1 VRASLPSDE
10 EGRLAALHEARALD
24 TLPED
29 DFDDIALLAS
39 EICGTPI
46 SLVSLVDTDRQW
58 FKAKVGLELEET
70 HRDESFCAHA
80 IQDSEL
86 LEVPDAGADH
96 RFADNPLVYG
106 DRKFRFYAGAPV
118 VLDGTH
124 AVGTV
129 WVIDNVPRELTGPR
143 RRALRCLARHASV
156 QLDLRRYPRHAGE
169 IADRMRQL
177 DRMKD
182 SFLAG
187 VSHELR
193 TPLASIRGYLE
204 MLQADGFDPET
215 SQRFLTVMQ
224 RNSDRLMRL
233 IDDLLT
239 VARLNDGGLE
249 LDLVELDLA
258 ELAHQV
264 ATACRPLAEHRDVT
278 LHNLMDR
285 PVLARGDS
293 RRLGQ
298 ALNHLIVNAIEF
310 TSPGGEITVRSTG
323 DDEPELV
330 ITDTGVGIPA
340 AELPRVFDRFFR
352 SAATDRTTTPGPG
365 LGLSIVNLIIEAH
378 HGSIHLDSEP
388 GVGTTVRLT
397 LPKPCGPR

>member
-1 VRASLPSDE
+1 MRAPLPPDE
-10 EGRLAALHEARALD
+10 AARLAALHQAQVLD
-24 TLPED
+24 TPPDD
-29 DFDDIALLAS
+29 DFDDIAMLAA

-46 SLVSLVDTDRQW
+46 SMVSLVETDRQW
-58 FKAKVGLELEET
+58 WKAKVGVEIDGT
-70 HRDESFCAHA
+70 HRDDSFCAHT
-80 IQDSEL
+80 IHGHDL
-86 LEVPDAGADH
+86 LEVRDAGADP
-96 RFADNPLVYG
+96 RFADNPLVTG
-106 DRKFRFYAGAPV
+106 DSGFRFYAGAPV

-124 AVGTV
+124 PVGTV
-129 WVIDNVPRELTGPR
+129 CVIDRIPRELTASQ

-156 QLDLRRYPRHAGE
+156 QLELRRYARDAGD

-204 MLQADGFDPET
+204 MVQTDDLDPET
-215 SQRFLTVMQ
+215 SQRFLAVMQ
-224 RNSDRLMRL
+224 RNSDRLLRL
-233 IDDLLT
+233 IDDLVT
-239 VARLNDGGLE
+239 VARLNDGGMR
-249 LDLVELDLA
+249 LDLVGLDLA

-264 ATACRPLAEHRDVT
+264 VTACRPLAEHREVS
-278 LHNLMDR
+278 LHNLMDH
-285 PVLARGDS
+285 PVPARGDS
-293 RRLGQ
+293 RRLSQ
-298 ALNHLIVNAIEF
+298 ALNHLVVNAIKF
-310 TSPGGEITVRSTG
+310 TSPGGEIILRGTAA
-323 DDEPELV
+323 DEPELV

-340 AELPRVFDRFFR
+340 AELPHVFDRFFR
-352 SAATDRTTTPGPG
+352 STAADRSATPGPG

-397 LPKPCGPR
+397 LPKP

>member
-1 VRASLPSDE
+1 VRALLPSDE
-10 EGRLAALHEARALD
+10 EGRLAALHEARVLD

-29 DFDDIALLAS
+29 DFDDIAMLAS

-58 FKAKVGLELEET
+58 FKAKVGLELDET
-70 HRDESFCAHA
+70 HRDQSFCAHA
-80 IQDSEL
+80 IHDSEL

-96 RFADNPLVYG
+96 RFADNPLVHG
-106 DRKFRFYAGAPV
+106 DRNFRFYAGAPV

-129 WVIDNVPRELTGPR
+129 CVIDKVPRELTGSQ

-156 QLDLRRYPRHAGE
+156 QLDLRRYARHADE

-193 TPLASIRGYLE
+193 TPLTSIRGYLE

-215 SQRFLTVMQ
+215 SQRFLAVMQ

-249 LDLVELDLA
+249 LDLAELDLA

-264 ATACRPLAEHRDVT
+264 TTACRPLAEHRDVA
-278 LHNLMDR
+278 LHNLMER
-285 PVLARGDS
+285 PVLTRGDS

-298 ALNHLIVNAIEF
+298 ALNHLIVNAIKF
-310 TSPGGEITVRSTG
+310 TSPGGEIVVRGTG
-323 DDEPELV
+323 GDEPELV
-330 ITDTGVGIPA
+330 IADTGVGIPA
-340 AELPRVFDRFFR
+340 ADLPHVFDRFFR
-352 SAATDRTTTPGPG
+352 SAAADRTATPGPG
-365 LGLSIVNLIIEAH
+365 LGLSIVNLIIDAH

-397 LPKPCGPR
+397 LPKPC

>member
-1 VRASLPSDE
+1 VRAPLPPDE
-10 EGRLAALHEARALD
+10 QGRLAVLHDSQVLD
-24 TLPED
+24 TLPET
-29 DFDDIALLAS
+29 DFDDIAQLAS

-46 SLVSLVDTDRQW
+46 SLVSLVDADRQW
-58 FKAKVGLELEET
+58 FKAKVGLTLDET
-70 HRDESFCAHA
+70 HRDESFCAHT
-80 IQDSEL
+80 IHGNGL
-86 LEVPDAGADH
+86 LEVPDASTDP
-96 RFADNPLVYG
+96 RFADNPLVQG
-106 DRKFRFYAGAPV
+106 EQKFRFYAGAPV

-129 WVIDNVPRELTGPR
+129 CVLDNVPRELTAGQ

-156 QLDLRRYPRHAGE
+156 QLDLRRYARHAGE
-169 IADRMRQL
+169 VADRMRQL

-204 MLQADGFDPET
+204 LLQADGFDPET
-215 SQRFLTVMQ
+215 SQRFVAVMQ
-224 RNSDRLMRL
+224 RNSDRLLRL

-239 VARLNDGGLE
+239 VARLNDGEVE

-264 ATACRPLAEHRDVT
+264 ATACRPLAEHRSVT
-278 LHNLMDR
+278 LRNLTER
-285 PVLARGDS
+285 PVPARGDS

-298 ALNHLIVNAIEF
+298 ALNHLIVNAIKF
-310 TSPGGEITVRSTG
+310 TPAGGEIIIRGTG

-340 AELPRVFDRFFR
+340 AELPHVFDRFFR
-352 SAATDRTTTPGPG
+352 STAADRMAVQGPG
-365 LGLSIVNLIIEAH
+365 LGLSIVNLIIDAH
-378 HGSIHLDSEP
+378 HGSIHLESEA

-397 LPKPCGPR
+397 LPKP

>member
-1 VRASLPSDE
+1 VKAPLPPDE
-10 EGRLAALHEARALD
+10 EGRLAALHDARVLD
-24 TLPED
+24 TLPEG

-58 FKAKVGLELEET
+58 FKARVGLDDVDET
-70 HRDESFCAHA
+70 HRDDSFCAHT
-80 IQDSEL
+80 IHGHDL
-86 LEVPDAGADH
+86 LEVPDATDDH
-96 RFADNPLVYG
+96 RFLDNPLVVG

-124 AVGTV
+124 AVGTLC
-129 WVIDNVPRELTGPR
+129 VIDTEPRELSASQ

-156 QLDLRRYPRHAGE
+156 QLELRRYAQHAVD
-169 IADRMRQL
+169 IADRLRQV

-204 MLQADGFDPET
+204 MLQTDSFAPET
-215 SQRFLTVMQ
+215 SQRFLAVMQ
-224 RNSDRLMRL
+224 RNSDRLLRL

-239 VARLNDGGLE
+239 VARLNEGGLE

-258 ELAHQV
+258 ELAHQ
-264 ATACRPLAEHRDVT
+264 AMAACQPLAEHRDVT
-278 LHNLMDR
+278 LVNGMIR
-285 PVLARGDS
+285 PVPARGDA

-298 ALNHLIVNAIEF
+298 ALNHLIVNAIKF
-310 TSPGGEITVRSTG
+310 TSPGGTITVRETG
-323 DDEPELV
+323 SDEPELV
-330 ITDTGVGIPA
+330 IADTGVGIPA
-340 AELPRVFDRFFR
+340 AELPHVFDRFFR
-352 SAATDRTTTPGPG
+352 SAAADRMAAPGQG
-365 LGLSIVNLIIEAH
+365 LGLSIVNLIIDAH

-397 LPKPCGPR
+397 LPKPG

>member
-1 VRASLPSDE
+1 MRAPLPTDE
-10 EGRLAALHEARALD
+10 EARLAALHEAKVLD

-46 SLVSLVDTDRQW
+46 SLVTMVDADRQW
-58 FKAKVGLELEET
+58 FKAKVGLELDGT
-70 HRDESFCAHA
+70 HRDDSLCAHA
-80 IQDSEL
+80 IHQHDV
-86 LEVPDAGADH
+86 LEVPDAGADR
-96 RFADNPLVYG
+96 RFADNPLVTG
-106 DRKFRFYAGAPV
+106 DHKFRFYAGAPV
-118 VLDGTH
+118 LLDGTH

-129 WVIDNVPRELTGPR
+129 CVVDHVPRELTEAQ

-156 QLDLRRYPRHAGE
+156 QLELRRYAQHAGD

-193 TPLASIRGYLE
+193 TPLTSIRGYLE
-204 MLQADGFDPET
+204 MLQSDGFEPET
-215 SQRFLTVMQ
+215 SQRFLSVIQ
-224 RNSDRLMRL
+224 RNSDRLLRL

-239 VARLNDGGLE
+239 VSRLSDGGIR

-258 ELAHQV
+258 ELVHQV
-264 ATACRPLAEHRDVT
+264 STACRPLAEHRDVA
-278 LHNLMDR
+278 LHNLVDH
-285 PVLARGDS
+285 PVPARGDS

-298 ALNHLIVNAIEF
+298 ALNHLVVNAIKF
-310 TSPGGEITVRSTG
+310 TAPGGEIIIRTTAG
-323 DDEPELV
+323 AEPELL
-330 ITDTGVGIPA
+330 IIDTGMGIPA
-340 AELPRVFDRFFR
+340 AELPHVFDRFFR
-352 SAATDRTTTPGPG
+352 SAAADRMAAAGSG
-365 LGLSIVNLIIEAH
+365 VGLSIVNLIIEAH

-388 GVGTTVRLT
+388 GVGTTVRIT
-397 LPKPCGPR
+397 LPRP

>member
-1 VRASLPSDE
+1 MRAPLPLDE
-10 EGRLAALHEARALD
+10 DARLAALHEARVLD
-24 TLPED
+24 TLPDD

-46 SLVSLVDTDRQW
+46 SLVSLVDNDRQW
-58 FKAKVGLELEET
+58 FKAKVGVDIDET
-70 HRDESFCAHA
+70 HRDESFCAHT
-80 IQDSEL
+80 IRDRDL
-86 LEVPDAGADH
+86 LEVHDAGADR
-96 RFADNPLVYG
+96 RFADNPLVSG
-106 DRKFRFYAGAPV
+106 DQKFRFYAGAPV
-118 VLDGTH
+118 ILDGTH

-129 WVIDNVPRELTGPR
+129 CVIDTVPRELTPAQ

-156 QLDLRRYPRHAGE
+156 QLELRRYAQQAGD

-204 MLQADGFDPET
+204 MVQADGLDAET
-215 SQRFLTVMQ
+215 SQRFLSVMQ
-224 RNSDRLMRL
+224 RNSDRLLRL

-239 VARLNDGGLE
+239 VARLNEGAMQ
-249 LDLVELDLA
+249 LDLVEVDLT

-264 ATACRPLAEHRDVT
+264 TTACRPLAEHRDVA
-278 LHNLMDR
+278 LHTHLDH
-285 PVLARGDS
+285 PVLARGDA

-298 ALNHLIVNAIEF
+298 ALNHLIVNAIKF
-310 TSPGGEITVRSTG
+310 TSPGGEITVRGTG
-323 DDEPELV
+323 SDEPELV
-330 ITDTGVGIPA
+330 ITDTGVGIPES
-340 AELPRVFDRFFR
+340 ELPHVFDRFFR
-352 SAATDRTTTPGPG
+352 STAADRMAAPGPG

-378 HGSIHLDSEP
+378 HGSVHLDSEP

-397 LPKPCGPR
+397 LPKA